1 MPIKEIGLVS
11 FRNHDTISLNFCPNI
26 NVIWGKNGSGKT
38 AILEALHSLSIG
50 RSFRTNRKKEL
61 LKGDKDFFSITGIF
75 KKGDSIQKI
84 QINQTKDGTR
94 RMFIDGNKLESVK
107 ELVGLNPVVLLSPE
121 EQIITKGT
129 PQDKR
134 NYFNKIFSTIS
145 NKYFT
150 ILSDYNRILKQ
161 RNKLLDDFDFIIDA
175 QKELDIWNERIS
187 EIGQKLWEERNGYY
201 KKFMQELN
209 NTLND
214 FKEDN
219 FTFSFEILTK
229 SAENK
234 KEYIEILKKHQ
245 NKDTYLGRTTYGPHT
260 DNINFT
266 FNEKTIKQY
275 GSQGEHKLALLLIK
289 LAEVKLIRKATKKA
303 PIILLDD
310 LFAKLDD
317 SRSKQAMA
325 MIDNDL
331 QTIITTTDLKIVEDR
346 GIKID
351 NKNNCGFYLG

>member
-61 LKGDKDFFSITGIF
+61 LKDDKDFFSITGIF
-75 KKGDSIQKI
+75 KTGNSVQEI

-121 EQIITKGT
+121 EQIVTKGT

-134 NYFNKIFSTIS
+134 NYFNKIFSIIS

-161 RNKLLDDFDFIIDA
+161 RNKLLDDFNFIIDA

-187 EIGQKLWEERNGYY
+187 EIGQKLWEERSSYY
-201 KKFMQELN
+201 EKFIQELK
-209 NTLND
+209 NTLNE
-214 FKEDN
+214 FKDYN
-219 FTFSFEILTK
+219 FTFSLETLTK
-229 SAENK
+229 TVDNK
-234 KEYIEILKKHQ
+234 KEYIEILKKCQ

-266 FNEKTIKQY
+266 FNGKNIKNY

-289 LAEVKLIRKATKKA
+289 LTEVKLIRTATKKA

-317 SRSKQAMA
+317 ARSKQAMA
-325 MIDNDL
+325 MIDKNL

-351 NKNNCGFYLG
+351 NKNNCGFYLD

>member
-150 ILSDYNRILKQ
+150 ILSDYSRILKQ

-187 EIGQKLWEERNGYY
+187 EIGQKLWEERDSYY

-260 DNINFT
+260 DNIIFK

-317 SRSKQAMA
+317 LRSKQAMA

-351 NKNNCGFYLG
+351 NKNNCGFYLD